1 MCVFNNKYRVFY
13 RFYMEKQKKR
23 EKNLAVSK
31 KHSIFAPA
39 IKKTNAL
46 LQ

>member
-1 MCVFNNKYRVFY
+1 
-13 RFYMEKQKKR
+13 MEKQKKR